1 MGNGIKVLTIDDD
14 ANIQTVLKKVLE
26 SKNYHVVQAGD
37 GEEGLKKVID
47 EKPDLIILDVIMPGK
62 TGFDVCRQLKT
73 DEKYYFFSQI
83 PVLML
88 TVYPD
93 EREQANLSMREGMTM
108 EAEDYMHKPID
119 PKELLSR
126 VETLLKERVKK

>member
-1 MGNGIKVLTIDDD
+1 MEKQIKILTIDDD
-14 ANIQTVLKKVLE
+14 PNLQKVLKKVLE
-26 SKNYHVVQAGD
+26 SKSYQVIQALD
-37 GEEGLKKVID
+37 GEEGLRTVID

-62 TGFDVCRQLKT
+62 TGFDVCHELKT
-73 DEKYYFFSQI
+73 DEKYHFFSKI

-93 EREQANLSMREGMTM
+93 DRELAHLSMREGMTM

-119 PKELLSR
+119 PEELLKR
-126 VETLLKERVKK
+126 VEALLNERVK

>member
-1 MGNGIKVLTIDDD
+1 MENEIKILTIDDD
-14 ANIQTVLKKVLE
+14 ANLQKVLKKVLE
-26 SKNYHVVQAGD
+26 SKAYRVIQAAD
-37 GEEGLKKVID
+37 GEEGLRKVVD

-62 TGFDVCRQLKT
+62 TGFDVCHELKT
-73 DEKYYFFSQI
+73 DEKYYFFSRI

-93 EREQANLSMREGMTM
+93 EKEEGRLSMREGMTM

-119 PKELLSR
+119 PEELLNR
-126 VETLLKERVKK
+126 VKTLLEERAR

>member
-1 MGNGIKVLTIDDD
+1 MENEIKILTIDDD
-14 ANIQTVLKKVLE
+14 TNLQKVLRKVLE
-26 SKNYHVVQAGD
+26 SKAYRVVQAFD
-37 GEEGLKKVID
+37 GEEGLRKVIA

-62 TGFDVCRQLKT
+62 TGFDVCRELKT
-73 DEKYYFFSQI
+73 NEKYYFFSRI

-93 EREQANLSMREGMTM
+93 DREKAHLSMREGMTM

-119 PKELLSR
+119 PEELLDR
-126 VETLLKERVKK
+126 VETLLEGRAK

>member
-1 MGNGIKVLTIDDD
+1 MDNGTKILTIDDD
-14 ANIQTVLKKVLE
+14 ANIQIVLKKVLE
-26 SKNYHVVQAGD
+26 SKDYQVIQATD
-37 GEEGLKKVID
+37 GEEGLQKVID

-73 DEKYYFFSQI
+73 DEKYYFFSKI

-126 VETLLKERVKK
+126 VETLLKERIK

>member
-1 MGNGIKVLTIDDD
+1 MDKGIKILTIDDD
-14 ANIQTVLKKVLE
+14 ANLQAVLKKVLE
-26 SKNYHVVQAGD
+26 SKEYQVIQAAD
-37 GEEGLKKVID
+37 GEEGLQKVIA

-73 DEKYYFFSQI
+73 DEKYYFFSKI

-119 PKELLSR
+119 PKELLGR

>member
-1 MGNGIKVLTIDDD
+1 MDNGTKILTIDDD
-14 ANIQTVLKKVLE
+14 ANIQAVLKKVLE
-26 SKNYHVVQAGD
+26 SKGYQVVQATD
-37 GEEGLKKVID
+37 GEEGLQKVID

-126 VETLLKERVKK
+126 VETLLKERIK

>member
-1 MGNGIKVLTIDDD
+1 MENEIKILTIDDD
-14 ANIQTVLKKVLE
+14 ANLQKVLRKVLE
-26 SKNYHVVQAGD
+26 SKPYRVIQAAD
-37 GEEGLKKVID
+37 GEEGLRKVVD

-62 TGFDVCRQLKT
+62 TGFDVCHELKT
-73 DEKYYFFSQI
+73 DEKYYFFSRI

-93 EREQANLSMREGMTM
+93 DKEKAHLSMREGMTM

-119 PKELLSR
+119 PEELLNR
-126 VETLLKERVKK
+126 VETLLEGRAK

>member
-1 MGNGIKVLTIDDD
+1 MDNGIKILTIDDD
-14 ANIQTVLKKVLE
+14 ANLQAVLKNVLE
-26 SKNYHVVQAGD
+26 SKDYQVVQASE
-37 GEEGLKKVID
+37 GEEGLQKVID

-93 EREQANLSMREGMTM
+93 EREQANLSMREGMPM
-108 EAEDYMHKPID
+108 ETEDYMHKPID

-126 VETLLKERVKK
+126 VETLLKERVEK

>member
-1 MGNGIKVLTIDDD
+1 MVNGIKILTIDDD
-14 ANIQTVLKKVLE
+14 ANLQAVLKKVLE
-26 SKNYHVVQAGD
+26 SKEYQVIQAAD
-37 GEEGLKKVID
+37 GEEGLQKVIA

-119 PKELLSR
+119 PKELLGR